1 MPIEER
7 MLRSISNV
15 CAVSRVKIEDL
26 SRKPGDWGG
35 GMRERM
41 KIIGKEDQYVT
52 MMRMPSHAVH
62 GTWVDLY
69 KNHLKF
75 DAKSG
80 RYQPDSQ
87 FSNVDTRAL
96 APVAIVVLMAVLEP
110 YIERFFT
117 AIPESRAMIIRIKD
131 VIKRMLAVDD
141 AHEKLMAVS
150 E

>member
-1 MPIEER
+1 
-7 MLRSISNV
+7 
-15 CAVSRVKIEDL
+15 
-26 SRKPGDWGG
+26 
-35 GMRERM
+35 M

-52 MMRMPSHAVH
+52 MMRIHHLAVH

-96 APVAIVVLMAVLEP
+96 APVAIVVLMAVEP